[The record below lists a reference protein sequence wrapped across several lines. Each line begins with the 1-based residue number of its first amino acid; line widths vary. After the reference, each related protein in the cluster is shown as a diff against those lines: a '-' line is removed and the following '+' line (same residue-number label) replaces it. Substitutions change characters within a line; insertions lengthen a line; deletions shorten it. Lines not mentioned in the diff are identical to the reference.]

1 MKALKKRLEPMQQP
15 QHVKQSPQESRQGC
29 VVRAAASAGS
39 PRAPRT
45 LLLRAYRNIPRL
57 PSPLLCAYV
66 QKKRSGNSNNK
77 QVHIKVPKG
86 ICLPA
91 SVSLCTR
98 RMGVWWHKALLGK
111 EAGPW
116 QRLPQPRRAHSLSTG
131 QPLRRTIRHFSPGC
145 SGGLGALRPAPRPQ
159 ARCAA
164 SSGAREILSLAA
176 ACCLTWGHARSHPET
191 LSPQHVPIAQPD
203 GSPAF

>member
-1 MKALKKRLEPMQQP
+1 MQKP
-15 QHVKQSPQESRQGC
+15 QHVKQSLQESRQGC

-45 LLLRAYRNIPRL
+45 LLLRAYKNIPRL

-66 QKKRSGNSNNK
+66 QKKLSGNSNNE
-77 QVHIKVPKG
+77 QAHIKVAKG

-91 SVSLCTR
+91 SFSLCTR
-98 RMGVWWHKALLGK
+98 RMGIRWHKALLGE

-131 QPLRRTIRHFSPGC
+131 QPLRHTIRHFSPGC
-145 SGGLGALRPAPRPQ
+145 SGGLGSLRPAQQLQ
-159 ARCAA
+159 AQRAA
-164 SSGAREILSLAA
+164 SSGTGGSSALRCLAA
-176 ACCLTWGHARSHPET
+176 
-191 LSPQHVPIAQPD
+191 
-203 GSPAF
+203 